1 MTPAPIVIVCP
12 AAVPAPIDP
21 PRMLLALS
29 RVENP
34 KQDVRAVGPR
44 GERGLWQMKESTWKD
59 TTGWPFSLATDPAVS
74 RCVARTRLIFCEAEL
89 QKAGLAVSVRNMALV
104 WREGLSAVINHKFQ
118 PKAVRDYA
126 IRVESIYRD
135 R

>member
-1 MTPAPIVIVCP
+1 MSAPVAIVCP
-12 AAVPAPIDP
+12 AAIPPAVDLS
-21 PRMLLALS
+21 RMLLALS
-29 RVENP
+29 RIENP
-34 KQDVRAVGPR
+34 AQDVRAVGPR

-74 RCVARTRLIFCEAEL
+74 RCVARTRLIFCECEL
-89 QKAGLAVSVRNMALV
+89 QKAGISVSVRNMALC

-126 IRVESIYRD
+126 IRVENVYRD